1 MKISN
6 YKTTYILSFN
16 NGQISTIKMEQGYT
30 KEISY
35 DLKLP
40 GSVLFKLILG
50 DRSFKE
56 IKYIMKDA
64 IVKHESRELIDVL
77 FPKENS
83 YPDTYY

>member
-1 MKISN
+1 MEKG
-6 YKTTYILSFN
+6 YPKELSC
-16 NGQISTIKMEQGYT
+16 
-30 KEISY
+30 

-40 GSVLFKLILG
+40 GSILFKLILG

-56 IKYIMKDA
+56 IKHIMKDA
-64 IVKHESRELIDVL
+64 KVKYESREIVDVL